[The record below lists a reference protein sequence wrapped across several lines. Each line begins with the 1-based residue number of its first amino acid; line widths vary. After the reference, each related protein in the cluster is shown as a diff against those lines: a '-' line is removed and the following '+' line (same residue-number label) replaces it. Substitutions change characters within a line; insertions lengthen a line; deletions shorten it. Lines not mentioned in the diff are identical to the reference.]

1 MSGLYGG
8 ALFSV
13 TAYNANDSMF
23 PLAFSLIISENYK
36 NRSWFFQNLKK
47 VVGDKEVVIISG
59 KNSTLLR
66 SVLEVFGLENHAY
79 CYCHLK

>member
-23 PLAFSLIISENYK
+23 RLAFSLIISENYK